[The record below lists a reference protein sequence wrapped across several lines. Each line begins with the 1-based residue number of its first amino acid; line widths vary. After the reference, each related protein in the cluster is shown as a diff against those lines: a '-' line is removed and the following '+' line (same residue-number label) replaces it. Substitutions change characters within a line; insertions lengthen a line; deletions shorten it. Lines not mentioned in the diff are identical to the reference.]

1 MTALPTAEHQAMV
14 QLTRSRKYELA
25 ATAVAGVTLAMLSM
39 FTLGEVF
46 GGDWSG
52 LAHLVQLVPLAI
64 LIALGWRF
72 PYSIGL
78 VLIGIGA
85 ALTLAYYIDSA
96 DSSIAT
102 SEKLLVGALFLLP
115 PLLSGACFV
124 LAGNAQRSR
133 RHEHPRGI

>member
-1 MTALPTAEHQAMV
+1 MV
-14 QLTRSRKYELA
+14 YLTRSRKYELA

-72 PYSIGL
+72 PYAIGL
-78 VLIGIGA
+78 LLIGIGA
-85 ALTLAYYIDSA
+85 ALTLAYYMDA
-96 DSSIAT
+96 ANSSIAT

-115 PLLSGACFV
+115 PLLSGGFFM

-133 RHEHPRGI
+133 RREHPRGV